1 MKALK
6 ARNTLVAVAVAGALG
21 ALATAAWAHGAGW
34 GQRSADCPAGAH
46 CAMAGAGPMMGMGG
60 MGMRGGP
67 NPEFAQAR
75 LDALEA
81 ALKLQPDQ
89 LAAWNAFEARV
100 KAQIEERVK
109 MREAMRNFQGDA
121 QALADQ
127 RVAWMKQRAQAAEEI
142 NALRKALYA
151 TLTPEQRATFE
162 QFRPGPGGMAGVGPG
177 RGRHC
182 RA

>member
-1 MKALK
+1 MK
-6 ARNTLVAVAVAGALG
+6 ARNTLLTIAVAGALG
-21 ALATAAWAHGAGW
+21 ALATAALAHGPGW
-34 GQRSADCPAGAH
+34 GGANCPAGAN

-75 LDALEA
+75 LDQLEA
-81 ALKLQPDQ
+81 ALKLQPNQ
-89 LAAWNAFEARV
+89 LAAWNAYEARA
-100 KAQIEERVK
+100 KAQVEERVK
-109 MREAMRNFQGDA
+109 TREAMQNLQGDP

-142 NALRKALYA
+142 NGLRKALYA
-151 TLTPEQRATFE
+151 TLTPEQKATFD
-162 QFRPGPGGMAGVGPG
+162 QFRPGPGGMAGYGPG
-177 RGRHC
+177 RGRGC

>member
-1 MKALK
+1 MK
-6 ARNTLVAVAVAGALG
+6 ARNTLLTIAVAGALG
-21 ALATAAWAHGAGW
+21 ALATAALAHGPGW
-34 GQRSADCPAGAH
+34 GGANCPAGAN

-75 LDALEA
+75 LDQLEA
-81 ALKLQPDQ
+81 ALKLQPNQ
-89 LAAWNAFEARV
+89 LAAWNAYEARV
-100 KAQIEERVK
+100 KAQVEERAK
-109 MREAMRNFQGDA
+109 MHEAMQNLQGDP

-142 NALRKALYA
+142 NGLRKALYA
-151 TLTPEQRATFE
+151 TLTPEQKATFD
-162 QFRPGPGGMAGVGPG
+162 QFRPGPGGMAGYGQG
-177 RGRHC
+177 RGRGC

>member
-1 MKALK
+1 MKV
-6 ARNTLVAVAVAGALG
+6 RNTLLTIAVAGAMG
-21 ALATAAWAHGAGW
+21 ALATAALAHGPGW
-34 GQRSADCPAGAH
+34 GRANCPVGAN
-46 CAMAGAGPMMGMGG
+46 CMMAGAGPMMGMGG

-75 LDALEA
+75 LDQLEA
-81 ALKLQPDQ
+81 ALKLQPNQ
-89 LAAWNAFEARV
+89 LAAWNAYEARV
-100 KAQIEERVK
+100 KAQVEESAK

-151 TLTPEQRATFE
+151 TLTPEQQATFD
-162 QFRPGPGGMAGVGPG
+162 QFRPGPGGMAGYGPG
-177 RGRHC
+177 RGRGC